1 MVWNWLPEVR
11 GLKIAPTRPIPSPS
25 STESQP
31 SPLIHPATLPI
42 YKADEFMSIKRLV
55 LPLATILACAASARA
70 ATPERLTTL
79 ATIKNMSNAE
89 AQRHNNVSFQ
99 ATVTYFRGFQN
110 VLFVQDGDSAIYV
123 SVTTDLNLSPGD
135 RVLVRGEMRPSFRPY
150 VVSSEVKF
158 LGHGK
163 LPEPVHATFGQMIR
177 AETDCRLVTMRATV
191 RAADLAKDPN
201 YLRFVTYMRLM
212 VDGENADATLDNDK
226 EDPLSGLLDA
236 EIEITGV
243 ESGDF
248 DNKMQQTGVML
259 HIQSLNDIKVIR
271 RSTVD
276 PWSISLTPM
285 DRIVVG
291 RRLRDLSERMRVH
304 GTVTYYEPSQSL
316 VLQDGSRSLRITTQT
331 ARGVQVG
338 DLADAIGFP
347 DVQNGF
353 LTLTQSEIRDD
364 MVKAPIAPVL
374 YRWRDLSV
382 GGNEGLSH
390 VFDLVAIEGQVV
402 TEVRQATQDE
412 YVLQGDGHLFAA
424 ILRHPGSASRASLAP
439 MAWIPI
445 GSRIRVTGI
454 CMLSDANPF
463 NGEVPF
469 NILMRSIDD
478 VQVLTRPPWLN
489 VTHLLYLVAV
499 LLIAIV
505 VVGARG
511 WYIEHKTRRKTMALA
526 HLEQRRSQILE
537 NMNNSRPL
545 AEILEQIAALISFK
559 LQGLPCWCEIG
570 GGATIG
576 NCPDNVHTPPWKV
589 IEFAIPTNSSASL
602 GSFFV
607 ALAGRTL
614 NASEVETALASSVG
628 LASLAIETSHLHSDL
643 VHRSEFDQLTD
654 VRNRFSLERN
664 LDLQIG
670 LARQSAGMFGLIYID
685 LNDFK
690 QVNDHYGHLAGDI
703 YLQEAAARMKRQL
716 RPGDT
721 LARLGGDEF
730 AVLVPKVRS
739 RAAVMEVA
747 MRLEGC
753 FETAFRLGGPIIPG
767 TASIGIALYPEDSAT
782 KDGLLSAADAAM
794 YATKN
799 ARRLAIELRAEPQR
813 SRA

>member
-1 MVWNWLPEVR
+1 
-11 GLKIAPTRPIPSPS
+11 
-25 STESQP
+25 
-31 SPLIHPATLPI
+31 
-42 YKADEFMSIKRLV
+42 
-55 LPLATILACAASARA
+55 
-70 ATPERLTTL
+70 
-79 ATIKNMSNAE
+79 
-89 AQRHNNVSFQ
+89 
-99 ATVTYFRGFQN
+99 
-110 VLFVQDGDSAIYV
+110 
-123 SVTTDLNLSPGD
+123 
-135 RVLVRGEMRPSFRPY
+135 
-150 VVSSEVKF
+150 
-158 LGHGK
+158 
-163 LPEPVHATFGQMIR
+163 
-177 AETDCRLVTMRATV
+177 
-191 RAADLAKDPN
+191 
-201 YLRFVTYMRLM
+201 
-212 VDGENADATLDNDK
+212 
-226 EDPLSGLLDA
+226 
-236 EIEITGV
+236 
-243 ESGDF
+243 
-248 DNKMQQTGVML
+248 
-259 HIQSLNDIKVIR
+259 
-271 RSTVD
+271 
-276 PWSISLTPM
+276 
-285 DRIVVG
+285 
-291 RRLRDLSERMRVH
+291 
-304 GTVTYYEPSQSL
+304 
-316 VLQDGSRSLRITTQT
+316 
-331 ARGVQVG
+331 
-338 DLADAIGFP
+338 
-347 DVQNGF
+347 
-353 LTLTQSEIRDD
+353 
-364 MVKAPIAPVL
+364 
-374 YRWRDLSV
+374 
-382 GGNEGLSH
+382 
-390 VFDLVAIEGQVV
+390 
-402 TEVRQATQDE
+402 
-412 YVLQGDGHLFAA
+412 
-424 ILRHPGSASRASLAP
+424 
-439 MAWIPI
+439 
-445 GSRIRVTGI
+445 
-454 CMLSDANPF
+454 
-463 NGEVPF
+463 
-469 NILMRSIDD
+469 
-478 VQVLTRPPWLN
+478 
-489 VTHLLYLVAV
+489 
-499 LLIAIV
+499 
-505 VVGARG
+505 
-511 WYIEHKTRRKTMALA
+511 MALA

-559 LQGLPCWCEIG
+559 LQGLPCWCGIG

-664 LDLQIG
+664 LDVQIG

-730 AVLVPKVRS
+730 AVLVPEVRS